1 MKKFAILLVFATA
14 LFAGKTKN
22 SDKKVWEPYKFKGT
36 EHFKYS
42 IVVVDE
48 DGKKETGSYVI
59 DLSKAGEKYKIKI
72 HGEFAGNEGSISTK
86 VDDANSIPGVIFG
99 QMIFNPWLAPLTSTL
114 FANSLIAMF
123 SAGAVTQGLEE
134 GSSWS
139 YKSKDGES
147 MEFEVKG
154 TCKYAGRKGKLL
166 RMKSDGKV
174 VYESCIDV
182 DVPLPIYVKY
192 ADSEDNSSTSLELV
206 EYKE

>member
-1 MKKFAILLVFATA
+1 MKKFAVLLVFATA

-42 IVVVDE
+42 ILVVDDE
-48 DGKKETGSYVI
+48 GKKETGSYII
-59 DLSKAGEKYKIKI
+59 DLSKAGEKYKIHI
-72 HGEFAGNEGSISTK
+72 EGEFGGNEGSVSTK
-86 VDDANSIPGVIFG
+86 VSDASSIPGVIFG
-99 QMIFNPWLAPLTSTL
+99 QMIFNPWLAPLTTTL

-123 SAGAVTQGLEE
+123 SAGTATQGLEE
-134 GSSWS
+134 GSHWS
-139 YKSKDGES
+139 YKSKDGDKV
-147 MEFEVKG
+147 EFEVKG
-154 TCKYAGRKGKLL
+154 TCKYAGRKGNLL
-166 RMKSDGKV
+166 RMKSNGKV

-192 ADSEDNSSTSLELV
+192 VDKDDNSSTSLELV